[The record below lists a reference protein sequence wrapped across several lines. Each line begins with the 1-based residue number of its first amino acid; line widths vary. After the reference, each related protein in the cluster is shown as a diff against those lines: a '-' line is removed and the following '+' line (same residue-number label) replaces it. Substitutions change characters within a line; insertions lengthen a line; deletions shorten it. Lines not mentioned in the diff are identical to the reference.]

1 MFKSTN
7 LSFKKEMNK
16 THSRVI
22 EISLIILRDRGKVA
36 RWGRR
41 GVVASKGG
49 QWLGEGGFEN
59 GDTRDFFGYSRN
71 CTHVN
76 PIKVFLFFF

>member
-41 GVVASKGG
+41 GVVASEGG

-59 GDTRDFFGYSRN
+59 GD
-71 CTHVN
+71 
-76 PIKVFLFFF
+76 

>member
-16 THSRVI
+16 TLSQVI

-36 RWGRR
+36 RWGQR
-41 GVVASKGG
+41 GVVRRGAVAGEGG

-59 GDTRDFFGYSRN
+59 GD
-71 CTHVN
+71 
-76 PIKVFLFFF
+76 